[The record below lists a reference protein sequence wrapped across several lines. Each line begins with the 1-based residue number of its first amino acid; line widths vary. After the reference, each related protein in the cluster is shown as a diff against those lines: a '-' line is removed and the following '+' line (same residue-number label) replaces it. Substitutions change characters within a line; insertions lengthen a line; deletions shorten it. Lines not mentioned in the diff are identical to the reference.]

1 MHRLFNNPLTDTRI
15 EGSSMRITGAE
26 RLFGVLGYLAI
37 LFIIPVKVKRDSMFV
52 QFHARQGG
60 VLFITWVVICLLMF
74 IPLLFISNNAV
85 QTALLAV
92 VFVATGLYVLLMLT
106 GIFKVLLGERYRMPV
121 IADIALMLRL

>member
-1 MHRLFNNPLTDTRI
+1 
-15 EGSSMRITGAE
+15 MRITGAE

-60 VLFITWVVICLLMF
+60 VLFVTWLLVVLLMF
-74 IPLLFISNNAV
+74 ILLLFLNIAIA
-85 QTALLAV
+85 QTILLGII
-92 VFVATGLYVLLMLT
+92 FLATGLYLLLMLT
-106 GIFKVLLGERYRMPV
+106 GVLKVLLGERYRMPV

>member
-1 MHRLFNNPLTDTRI
+1 
-15 EGSSMRITGAE
+15 MRITGAE

-60 VLFITWVVICLLMF
+60 VLFVTWLLVVLLMF
-74 IPLLFISNNAV
+74 ILLLFLNISIA
-85 QTALLAV
+85 QTILLGII
-92 VFVATGLYVLLMLT
+92 FLATGLYLLLMLT
-106 GIFKVLLGERYRMPV
+106 GILKVLLGERYRMPV